1 MASTQAASPPV
12 PREFDAVIALES
24 RDKYLG
30 ANGVMNEGLF
40 ASWLGLSGVPEA
52 GETIDGQAFDGIAE
66 AAVFPGELP
75 ERPEAIFDPKAHWQV
90 RAPRFR
96 PPLVAADAGGRLKP
110 PPQIRLDRALEFLI
124 GDKLA

>member
-1 MASTQAASPPV
+1 MPESTTV
-12 PREFDAVIALES
+12 YDYAVIGGGIVGLATAMSLLRERPGSSLIVLEKE
-24 RDKYLG
+24 D
-30 ANGVMNEGLF
+30 GV
-40 ASWLGLSGVPEA
+40 
-52 GETIDGQAFDGIAE
+52 AE
-66 AAVFPGELP
+66 AAIFPGELP

-96 PPLVAADAGGRLKP
+96 PPLVAPDAGGRLKP